1 MPMTSTQER
10 RGHPRGYVAAV
21 ATVFIQGRRVGEYAV
36 RDLSAGG
43 AFLADGPPL
52 PLGSNVGITLRMS
65 GLGSLRLSAVTLH
78 ASDHRGVGV
87 RFVGLAP
94 EVADGLEELVR
105 QELGRLSEPS
115 VLVASGSL
123 ELLASVADQLA
134 TIGERPLLALT
145 SLEVVHW
152 MSDPKTTVAR
162 VLVCGDMGS
171 LSAGDL
177 ADFVKRDF
185 PRVACHVLDGD
196 THEDELR
203 QLLDETPGGF
213 GSNRPRSTCSA

>member
-1 MPMTSTQER
+1 M
-10 RGHPRGYVAAV
+10 
-21 ATVFIQGRRVGEYAV
+21 GEYAV

-52 PLGSNVGITLRMS
+52 PLGSTVGITLRMS

-78 ASDHRGVGV
+78 CNDYRGIGV

-134 TIGERPLLALT
+134 AIGERPLLALT

-152 MSDPKTTVAR
+152 MSDPNTTVAR
-162 VLVCGDMGS
+162 VLVCGDVS
-171 LSAGDL
+171 SSAAQDL
-177 ADFVKRDF
+177 ADFVQREF
-185 PRVACHVLDGD
+185 PRVACHVLDGAA
-196 THEDELR
+196 HEDELR
-203 QLLDETPGGF
+203 RLLDESPGAF
-213 GSNRPRSTCSA
+213 TSNLPRNSRSA